1 MLLRSER
8 LSFVLKMISNGI
20 KGELTEKKISTRLFV
35 YFMMQEHSLNQILDM
50 GLVSVLKAN
59 ILTSH

>member
-1 MLLRSER
+1 M
-8 LSFVLKMISNGI
+8 VLKVSW
-20 KGELTEKKISTRLFV
+20 LKKDSYKAFV
-35 YFMMQEHSLNQILDM
+35 YFMMQEHSLNQSLDM